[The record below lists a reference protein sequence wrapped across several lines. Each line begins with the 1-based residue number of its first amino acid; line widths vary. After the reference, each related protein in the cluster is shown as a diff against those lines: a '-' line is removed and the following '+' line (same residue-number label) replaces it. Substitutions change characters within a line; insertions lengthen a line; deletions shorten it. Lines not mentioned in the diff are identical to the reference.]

1 MKKLMGFF
9 NCGRLEKT
17 GSASSLVVTKL
28 SLINEIIVPFF
39 NKYCLVGSKS
49 QDFRDWSKAVEL
61 VTKKAHLTTEGLD
74 EILKIKSNIN
84 FSRKLDCNIEDMSKP
99 ES

>member
-1 MKKLMGFF
+1 
-9 NCGRLEKT
+9 
-17 GSASSLVVTKL
+17 
-28 SLINEIIVPFF
+28 
-39 NKYCLVGSKS
+39 VGSKS

-84 FSRKLDCNIEDMSKP
+84 LSRKLDCNIDDISKP